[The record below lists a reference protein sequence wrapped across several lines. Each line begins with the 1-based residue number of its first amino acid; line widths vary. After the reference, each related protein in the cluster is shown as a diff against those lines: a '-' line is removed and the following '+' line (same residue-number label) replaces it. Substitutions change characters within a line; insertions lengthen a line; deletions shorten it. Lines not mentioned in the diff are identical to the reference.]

1 VTPMATPPDLTWIPA
16 AERVIDGA
24 GLALHTVQGS
34 SGPSVVLVH
43 GIEGMY
49 DEWTAVAAHL
59 ADRYTVHS
67 LDMPWRAGGAYLWD
81 RSGTAAGFLRAG
93 LEMVDAP
100 LGAVIGHSFGANTLL
115 RLMAEAPGTD
125 TLRFAAAGAIGP
137 FYLPEPVNVTWK
149 DFDRARHGFS
159 EVIAQGV
166 RVRLGER
173 DARIDDELRALMLN
187 KVLDRIGPFGF
198 HAFFQQ
204 YLASAELDLSVVE
217 VPTLV
222 VGGHDEELFTQDRA
236 DAMAKAMPAA
246 TVVFQH
252 HLSHFCHIEQPD
264 LLLPYIDGL
273 LQARVGEA

>member
-1 VTPMATPPDLTWIPA
+1 MTEKGTADMDWNLV
-16 AERVIDGA
+16 AESEHVGA
-24 GLALHTVQGS
+24 ELALYRFGDGD
-34 SGPSVVLVH
+34 GPSVLLVH

-49 DEWTAVAAHL
+49 DEWSVVAAHL
-59 ADRYTVHS
+59 ADRFRVYS

-81 RSGTAAGFLRAG
+81 RAGTAAGYLRSG
-93 LEMVDAP
+93 LAMVEEP

-115 RLMAEAPGTD
+115 RHLAETAGEDVP
-125 TLRFAAAGAIGP
+125 RPRVAGAVGP
-137 FYLPEPVNVTWK
+137 FFLPEPVHVTWK

-159 EVIAQGV
+159 EIIAQGV

-173 DARIDDELRALMLN
+173 DTRIDDDLRALMLN

-198 HAFFQQ
+198 YAFFQQ

-217 VPTLV
+217 VPTLI
-222 VGGHDEELFTQDRA
+222 VGGHDEELFTQERA

-252 HLSHFCHIEQPD
+252 HLSHFCHIEQPE
-264 LLLPYIDGL
+264 LLLPHLDGL
-273 LQARVGEA
+273 LQKPLDEA